1 MTTVNYYKVGGCVR
15 DEILGV
21 QSKDIDYAVETP
33 SYDAMKADIL
43 ARGGKI
49 FLEKPEYQTIRAKFG
64 KDDADFVMCR
74 RDGAYSDG
82 RRPDEVFPGTID
94 DDLARRDFTMNA
106 IAQRMDGTLYDP
118 HGGQLHLAARIIQTV
133 GDPYERF
140 SEDSLRLLRAMRF
153 AITKK
158 FFLAP
163 EVMDCLQDRQL
174 LELLRNVSKDRIRD
188 ELTKC
193 FRFDTRATMFFFQQY
208 PALWSEVFM
217 DETLWL
223 EPTHKQ
229 R

>member
-1 MTTVNYYKVGGCVR
+1 MTVSYYKVGGCVR

-21 QSKDIDYAVETP
+21 KSKDIDYAVETP

-74 RDGAYSDG
+74 KDGAYSDG

-94 DDLARRDFTMNA
+94 DDLARRDFAMNA

-118 HGGQLHLAARIIQTV
+118 HNGYADITLGVIRCV
-133 GDPYERF
+133 GLPEDRF
-140 SEDSLRLLRAMRF
+140 TEDSLRLLRAMRF

-158 FFLAP
+158 FDLHKSIEA
-163 EVMDCLQDRQL
+163 CLTDIRIV
-174 LELLRNVSKDRIRD
+174 ELLANVSDDRIRD

-193 FRFDTRATMFFFQQY
+193 FRADTRATMFFFQQY
-208 PALWSEVFM
+208 PDLWSTIFM
-217 DETLWL
+217 DGTLWL
-223 EPTHKQ
+223 EPTNKQ